1 MRQVSFHNQDTGEA
15 VASKVMVADRFL
27 QRARG
32 LMGKRRLGDPE
43 GLWIY
48 PCGSVHTCFMRFRID
63 VVFLDP
69 ELRILAQQTQVKPFR
84 MALGPTGT
92 RSVLELPAGR
102 LDRQSCA
109 VGHRLTMFAMNE
121 NGNGGDRGHRLRH

>member
-1 MRQVSFHNQDTGEA
+1 MRQAYFHNQDTGEA
-15 VASKVMVADRFL
+15 VAAKVLVAERFL

-32 LMGKRRLGDPE
+32 LLGRRSLEAAE

-63 VVFLDP
+63 VLFLDP
-69 ELRILAQQTQVKPFR
+69 ELRILAKQTQVKPFR
-84 MALGPTGT
+84 MAVGPSGT

-102 LDRQSCA
+102 LDQLACA
-109 VGHRLTMFAMNE
+109 VGHRLAMFAE
-121 NGNGGDRGHRLRH
+121 NGGDHGH